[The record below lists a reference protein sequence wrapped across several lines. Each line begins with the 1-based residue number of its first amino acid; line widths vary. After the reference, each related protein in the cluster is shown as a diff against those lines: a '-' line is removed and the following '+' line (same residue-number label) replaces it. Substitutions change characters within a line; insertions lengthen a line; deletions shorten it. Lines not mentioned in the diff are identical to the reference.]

1 MTEVTRVPLQPIAK
15 GSLVKLWLG
24 VILAVLVGAGIAWA
38 SVPKVQ
44 TLPGGTT
51 VETLKPGE
59 GPSPTKSDIALVNYK
74 GTLTDGK
81 LFDQSQ
87 NAPLQVDGVV
97 PGFSEALQVMQKGG
111 KYRVRIPAA
120 QGYGAEA
127 KSNPQTGEVV
137 IPANSD
143 LVFEV
148 ELLDYRSQQEIM
160 QMMQQQQMMRQ
171 MQQGGGGQPG
181 APDPSAQPQ

>member
-15 GSLVKLWLG
+15 GSLTKLWLG
-24 VILAVLVGAGIAWA
+24 VIIAILIGAGVAWA
-38 SVPKVQ
+38 AAPHVK
-44 TLPGGTT
+44 TLAGGTT
-51 VETLKPGE
+51 VETLKQGE
-59 GPSPTKSDIALVNYK
+59 GPSPTKADIALVNYK
-74 GTLTDGK
+74 GELTNGK
-81 LFDQSQ
+81 VFDQSQ

-111 KYRVRIPAA
+111 KYRVRIPAD
-120 QGYGAEA
+120 QGYGADE

-148 ELLDYRSQQEIM
+148 ELVDFRSQQEIM
-160 QMMQQQQMMRQ
+160 RMMQQQQMMQQ
-171 MQQGGGGQPG
+171 MQQGGAGGPG
-181 APDPSAQPQ
+181 GPNPSAPQ